1 MQRLL
6 LTAAALLALA
16 GPAVAAPIAPA
27 ATPIVIGHRGASAY
41 RPEHTAM
48 SYKLAIQM
56 GADFVEPDLV
66 MTKDGVLV
74 ARHENE
80 IGRTTDVAAH
90 PEFASRKVTRAIDG
104 ETFTGWFVED
114 FTLAELKTLRSRE
127 RRPDARP
134 ESAAYDGREPVLTL
148 QEIID
153 IAKAGGAA
161 RGRPVGLYVELKNP
175 DYFRSIGLPMEK
187 PLIDV
192 LARNGLNTPDA
203 PVIIQSFWP
212 SALITLRQLT
222 PIKLM
227 FLVNS
232 QPPPESILV
241 ANHIAK
247 WSDVWSP
254 DGLKKIAG
262 FADIVGPETQIILPR
277 DKDDRSLPPSD
288 VVANAHAA
296 GLKVHVW
303 SVNPE
308 NLDLPVDLR
317 CGDPA
322 TPGFDNRLGDVQ
334 TEARRLFAV
343 GIDGAFSDAPD
354 MLVKV
359 RAEGPKAW
367 AAGLGASASCPGPR

>member
-1 MQRLL
+1 MRRLL
-6 LTAAALLALA
+6 LSVAALLAFA
-16 GPAVAAPIAPA
+16 VPAVAQA
-27 ATPIVIGHRGASAY
+27 AAAAPIVIGHRGASAY

-56 GADFVEPDLV
+56 GADFIEPDLV

-80 IGRTTDVAAH
+80 IGRTTDVAGH
-90 PEFASRKVTRAIDG
+90 PEFADRKVTRAIEG

-127 RRPDARP
+127 RRPEARP
-134 ESAAYDGREPVLTL
+134 ESARYDGRESVFTL

-153 IAKAGGAA
+153 IAKAGAA

-175 DYFRSIGLPMEK
+175 DYFRRIGLPMEK
-187 PLIDV
+187 ALIDV
-192 LARNGLNTPDA
+192 LAANGLNTAEA
-203 PVIIQSFWP
+203 PVIIQSFFP
-212 SALITLRQLT
+212 SALIALRGMT

-232 QPPPESILV
+232 QPPPAPILA
-241 ANHIAK
+241 ANHIAR

-254 DGLKKIAG
+254 DGLKKIAA
-262 FADIVGPETQIILPR
+262 FADIVGPEIQIILPR
-277 DKDDRSLPPSD
+277 GVDGKSLSPGTF
-288 VVANAHAA
+288 VADAHAA

-317 CGDPA
+317 CGVPSA
-322 TPGFDNRLGDVQ
+322 PGFEHQLGDAE

-343 GIDGAFSDAPD
+343 GVDGAFSDAPD
-354 MLVKV
+354 MLVRV
-359 RAEGPKAW
+359 RSEGRRAW
-367 AAGLGASASCPGPR
+367 ASGANATASCR

>member
-1 MQRLL
+1 MRRLL
-6 LTAAALLALA
+6 LAAAAVLALA
-16 GPAVAAPIAPA
+16 GSAVAE
-27 ATPIVIGHRGASAY
+27 PIVIAHRGASAY

-48 SYKLAIQM
+48 AYKLAIEM
-56 GADFVEPDLV
+56 GADFIEPDLV

-90 PEFASRKVTRAIDG
+90 PEFADRKTTRTIGA

-114 FTLAELKTLRSRE
+114 FTLVELKTLRSRE
-127 RRPDARP
+127 RRPQARV
-134 ESAAYDGREPVLTL
+134 ESARYDGREPILTL

-161 RGRPVGLYVELKNP
+161 RGRPVGLYIELKNP
-175 DYFRSIGLPMEK
+175 DDFRGRGLPMEK
-187 PLIDV
+187 ALIDV
-192 LARNGLNTPDA
+192 LAANGLNTAQA
-203 PVIIQSFWP
+203 PVIIQSFFP
-212 SALITLRQLT
+212 TALMALRQLT

-232 QPPPESILV
+232 QPPPASMMA
-241 ANHIAK
+241 ANGIAR

-254 DGLKKIAG
+254 EGLKTIKG

-277 DKDDRSLPPSD
+277 DADGRSLPASRF
-288 VVANAHAA
+288 VADAHAV
-296 GLKVHVW
+296 GLPVHVW

-308 NLDLPVDLR
+308 NVDLPADLR

-322 TPGFDNRLGDVQ
+322 KPSFDGRRGDVE
-334 TEARRLFAV
+334 TLIRRLFV
-343 GIDGAFSDAPD
+343 QGVDGAFSDAPD
-354 MLVKV
+354 RLAKV
-359 RAEGPKAW
+359 RGEGKAAW
-367 AAGLGASASCPGPR
+367 TAKAGAATSCETLAR

>member
-1 MQRLL
+1 MRRLL
-6 LTAAALLALA
+6 LSAAALLAFA
-16 GPAVAAPIAPA
+16 VPAMAQTPA
-27 ATPIVIGHRGASAY
+27 AAPIVIGHRGASAY

-56 GADFVEPDLV
+56 GADFIEPDLV

-80 IGRTTDVAAH
+80 IGRTTDVASH
-90 PEFASRKVTRAIDG
+90 PEFADRKATRAIDG

-127 RRPDARP
+127 RRPEARP
-134 ESAAYDGREPVLTL
+134 GSARYDGRESVFTL

-153 IAKAGGAA
+153 IAKAGAA

-175 DYFRSIGLPMEK
+175 DYFRRIGLPMEK
-187 PLIDV
+187 ALIDV
-192 LARNGLNTPDA
+192 LAANGLNTADA
-203 PVIIQSFWP
+203 PVIIQSFFP
-212 SALITLRQLT
+212 SALIALRQMT

-232 QPPPESILV
+232 QPPPASILA
-241 ANHIAK
+241 ANHIAR

-254 DGLKKIAG
+254 DGLKKIAA

-277 DKDDRSLPPSD
+277 DAEGRSLPPSAF
-288 VVANAHAA
+288 VADAHAA

-317 CGDPA
+317 CGDP
-322 TPGFDNRLGDVQ
+322 TKPGFDHRSGDVQ
-334 TEARRLFAV
+334 TEARRLFAQ

-354 MLVKV
+354 MLAKV
-359 RAEGPKAW
+359 RSEGPKAW
-367 AAGLGASASCPGPR
+367 AAGLASARSCPSAKVG

>member
-1 MQRLL
+1 MRRLL
-6 LTAAALLALA
+6 LSAAALLALA
-16 GPAVAAPIAPA
+16 GPAFAQAPAA

-56 GADFVEPDLV
+56 GADFIEPDLV

-80 IGRTTDVAAH
+80 IGRTTDVASH
-90 PEFASRKVTRAIDG
+90 PEFASRKVTRTIDG

-127 RRPDARP
+127 RRPEARP
-134 ESAAYDGREPVLTL
+134 DSARYDGRESLFTL

-175 DYFRSIGLPMEK
+175 DYFRKIGLPMEK
-187 PLIDV
+187 ALIDV
-192 LARNGLNTPDA
+192 LAANGLNTADS
-203 PVIIQSFWP
+203 PVIIQSFFP
-212 SALITLRQLT
+212 SALIALRGLT

-232 QPPPESILV
+232 QPPPASILA
-241 ANHIAK
+241 ANHIAR

-262 FADIVGPETQIILPR
+262 FADIIGPETQIILPR
-277 DKDDRSLPPSD
+277 DAAGKSLPTSSLVTD
-288 VVANAHAA
+288 AHAA

-317 CGDPA
+317 CGDPKA
-322 TPGFDNRLGDVQ
+322 PGYDNKLGDVE
-334 TEARRLFAV
+334 TEARRLFAA

-354 MLVKV
+354 MLAKV
-359 RAEGPKAW
+359 RAEGRAAW
-367 AAGLGASASCPGPR
+367 VSGAAATASCRPTGS

>member
-1 MQRLL
+1 MRRLL
-6 LTAAALLALA
+6 LSAAALLAF
-16 GPAVAAPIAPA
+16 AAPAAAAPVTPV

-48 SYKLAIQM
+48 SYKLAIQQ
-56 GADFVEPDLV
+56 GADFIEPDLV
-66 MTKDGVLV
+66 MTRDGILV

-80 IGRTTDVAAH
+80 IGRTTDVATH
-90 PEFASRKVTRAIDG
+90 PEFASRKVPRSIDG

-114 FTLAELKTLRSRE
+114 FTLAELKTLRARE

-134 ESAAYDGREPVLTL
+134 QSAAYDGREPVLTL
-148 QEIID
+148 QEIIG
-153 IAKAGGAA
+153 IAKAGAAA

-175 DYFRSIGLPMEK
+175 DYFRGLGLPMEK
-187 PLIDV
+187 SLIDV
-192 LARNGLNTPDA
+192 LTANGLNTSDA

-212 SALITLRQLT
+212 SALMTLRQLT

-232 QPPPESILV
+232 QAPPASV
-241 ANHIAK
+241 MAANHIAN

-254 DGLKKIAG
+254 DGLKRIAA

-277 DKDDRSLPPSD
+277 DTDGRSLPPSAF
-288 VVANAHAA
+288 VANAHAA
-296 GLKVHVW
+296 GLSVHVW

-308 NLDLPVDLR
+308 NQDLPLDLR

-322 TPGFDNRLGDVQ
+322 APTFPHQPGDVATQ
-334 TEARRLFAV
+334 ARRLFAQAV
-343 GIDGAFSDAPD
+343 DGAFSDAPD
-354 MLVKV
+354 VLVKV
-359 RAEGPKAW
+359 RSE
-367 AAGLGASASCPGPR
+367 GASAWATSLGSPGSCPSVR

>member
-1 MQRLL
+1 MRRLL
-6 LTAAALLALA
+6 LSAAALMAFA
-16 GPAVAAPIAPA
+16 VPAAAAP
-27 ATPIVIGHRGASAY
+27 ATPIIIGHRGASAY

-48 SYKLAIQM
+48 SYRLAIQM

-90 PEFASRKVTRAIDG
+90 PEFATRKVTRAIDG

-114 FTLAELKTLRSRE
+114 FTLAELKTLRARE
-127 RRPDARP
+127 RRPDARSQ
-134 ESAAYDGREPVLTL
+134 SAAYDGREPVLTL

-153 IAKAGGAA
+153 IAQAGGAA

-175 DYFRSIGLPMEK
+175 DYFRKLGLPMEK
-187 PLIDV
+187 SLIDV
-192 LARNGLNTPDA
+192 LAANGLNSLDA

-212 SALITLRQLT
+212 SALITLRRLT

-232 QPPPESILV
+232 QPPPKSVLV
-241 ANHIAK
+241 ANHIAN

-254 DGLKKIAG
+254 AGLKRIAA

-277 DKDDRSLPPSD
+277 DKDGRSLSPSD
-288 VVANAHAA
+288 FVANAHAA

-303 SVNPE
+303 SINPE

-317 CGDPA
+317 CGDPKA
-322 TPGFDNRLGDVQ
+322 AGFEHQLGDVQ
-334 TEARRLFAV
+334 TEARRLFAQ

-354 MLVKV
+354 VLVKV
-359 RAEGPKAW
+359 RTEGTKAW
-367 AAGLGASASCPGPR
+367 AVRAGARGSCPSAAGAR

>member
-1 MQRLL
+1 MRRLL
-6 LTAAALLALA
+6 LSAAFLLALTD
-16 GPAVAAPIAPA
+16 PARAATPA
-27 ATPIVIGHRGASAY
+27 ASPIVIGHRGASAY

-56 GADFVEPDLV
+56 GADFIEPDLV
-66 MTKDGVLV
+66 MTRDGVLV

-80 IGRTTDVAAH
+80 IGRTTDVARH
-90 PEFASRKVTRAIDG
+90 PEFANRKVTRTIDG

-134 ESAAYDGREPVLTL
+134 ESARYDGQESVFTL

-153 IAKAGGAA
+153 IAKAGAA
-161 RGRPVGLYVELKNP
+161 AQGRPVGLYVELKNP
-175 DYFRSIGLPMEK
+175 DYFRSVGLPMEK
-187 PLIDV
+187 ALIDV
-192 LARNGLNTPDA
+192 LAANGLNTADA
-203 PVIIQSFWP
+203 PVIIQSFFP
-212 SALITLRQLT
+212 SALVALRSMT

-232 QPPPESILV
+232 QPPPASILA
-241 ANHIAK
+241 ANHIAR

-254 DGLKKIAG
+254 DGLKKIAS

-277 DKDDRSLPPSD
+277 DAEGRSLPASD
-288 VVANAHAA
+288 FVADAHAA

-317 CGDPA
+317 CGDPSS
-322 TPGFDNRLGDVQ
+322 PGFGHRLGDVE
-334 TEARRLFAV
+334 TEARRLFAR

-359 RAEGPKAW
+359 RAEGPEAWSRKAE
-367 AAGLGASASCPGPR
+367 AGRSCASRQ

>member
-1 MQRLL
+1 MRRLL
-6 LTAAALLALA
+6 LSAVALLALA
-16 GPAVAAPIAPA
+16 GPAAAQAQTA
-27 ATPIVIGHRGASAY
+27 APIVIGHRGASAY

-56 GADFVEPDLV
+56 GADFIEPDLV

-80 IGRTTDVAAH
+80 IGRTTDVASH
-90 PEFASRKVTRAIDG
+90 PEFAGRKVTRSIDG
-104 ETFTGWFVED
+104 GTFTGWFVED

-127 RRPDARP
+127 RRPEARP
-134 ESAAYDGREPVLTL
+134 ESAWYDGRESVLTL

-153 IAKAGGAA
+153 IAKAGVAA

-175 DYFRSIGLPMEK
+175 DYFRRIGLPMEK
-187 PLIDV
+187 ALIDV
-192 LARNGLNTPDA
+192 LAANGLNTADA
-203 PVIIQSFWP
+203 PVIIQSFFP
-212 SALITLRQLT
+212 SALITLRRMT

-232 QPPPESILV
+232 QPPPASILA
-241 ANHIAK
+241 ANHIAR

-254 DGLKKIAG
+254 DGLKKIAA

-277 DKDDRSLPPSD
+277 DAEGRSLPPSAF
-288 VVANAHAA
+288 VADTHAA

-317 CGDPA
+317 CGDPGKA
-322 TPGFDNRLGDVQ
+322 SFDHQLGDVE
-334 TEARRLFAV
+334 TEARRLFAA

-359 RAEGPKAW
+359 RSEGLKAW
-367 AAGLGASASCPGPR
+367 VAGSTSPRSCPLAKAG